1 MARKYKEARKM
12 SGLKVIEAAKLLGV
26 SQPTLSAW
34 ENERKAPGIE
44 KLEAMADLYK
54 VTTDFLLGRGFLTI
68 ENDKPISK
76 SNLKVMHGQPVWSKE
91 YGWLMIDAINE
102 KLILSMEESISFDK
116 APTLYC
122 KSPLFSEALTP
133 YSNPIERS
141 KLNQYDRVWV
151 EPISSDEQLRQEL
164 RGWYSTKERW
174 VENEYGNKFYYD
186 CYGAKWLA
194 FEGII

>member
-44 KLEAMADLYK
+44 KLEAMANLYK

-91 YGWLMIDAINE
+91 YGWLMIDAINK
-102 KLILSMEESISFDK
+102 KLILSMDSNIPFDE
-116 APTLYC
+116 APALYS
-122 KSPLFSEALTP
+122 KSPLFSEAPTP

>member
-54 VTTDFLLGRGFLTI
+54 VTTDFLLGRGTLPV
-68 ENDKPISK
+68 EDDKPISK

-102 KLILSMEESISFDK
+102 KLILNMEENIPFDE
-116 APTLYC
+116 APDLYY
-122 KSPLFSEALTP
+122 KSPMFSEAPAP
-133 YSNPIERS
+133 YSDPIERS

-151 EPISSDEQLRQEL
+151 EPISNDEQLRQEL
-164 RGWYSTKERW
+164 RGLYSTKDRW

-186 CYGAKWLA
+186 CYGAKWVA
-194 FEGII
+194 FEGIM